1 MKILFIGARL
11 FDDVALYTR
20 QNSIKTIITE
30 SNSESSNLELADES
44 HVVSRGMEEPMKIAI
59 EEDVD
64 GVVPLIGVDGPLV
77 EVAKMKESLEGDYGI
92 PVAASG
98 VYAASICADKCKT
111 KDFFLQNN
119 IKTPASI
126 RVSHNDYSKILPKMF
141 SNHGPVV
148 LKQGKG
154 QGGSGIKIISSMDGT
169 EDYFDKFNSAMAEE
183 YLDGIEVSIEVLRWQ
198 GKTVPL
204 VPVYK
209 GETSVEGIHP
219 LKKIKKAPLKMDN
232 IDNTKNN
239 REIQKIATK
248 IAETMKI
255 EGTADIDIIFNKE
268 NNENYVIEVNAR
280 PSGTRYITGAA
291 TNVNIL
297 QELIKMAS
305 NKWDPLKLQNQ
316 IRNYSAIEI
325 PVGNYPSNK
334 NNYKFREFSSKN
346 SWIIHGPENHERVT
360 IRDKTIESAVKK
372 ARELEILVN

>member
-44 HVVSRGMEEPMKIAI
+44 HLVSRGMEEPMTIAI
-59 EEDVD
+59 KEDVD
-64 GVVPLIGVDGPLV
+64 GVVPLIGIDGPLV
-77 EVAKMKESLEGDYGI
+77 EVAKMKELLEEDYGI

-111 KDFFLQNN
+111 KDFFLKNN
-119 IKTPASI
+119 IKTPLSV
-126 RVSHNDYSKILPKMF
+126 RVSHNDYREILPKML
-141 SNHGPVV
+141 SEHRPVV
-148 LKQGKG
+148 LKQGEG
-154 QGGSGIKIISSMDGT
+154 QGGSGIKIVSSMECT
-169 EDYFDKFNSAMAEE
+169 EDYFNKFNSAMAEE
-183 YLDGIEVSIEVLRWQ
+183 YLDGIEVSIEVLRWR

-219 LKKIKKAPLKMDN
+219 LRKIKKAPLKIDN
-232 IDNTKNN
+232 IDNIRNN
-239 REIQKIATK
+239 REIQKIAVK

-268 NNENYVIEVNAR
+268 NNENNVIEVNAR

-297 QELIKMAS
+297 QELVKMAS
-305 NKWDPLKLQNQ
+305 NTWDPSKLQNE
-316 IRNYSAIEI
+316 IKNYSSIEI
-325 PVGNYPSNK
+325 PVGKYPSNK
-334 NNYKFREFSSKN
+334 NNYKFREFSNKN

-360 IRDKTIESAVKK
+360 IRDKTIEDAVKK
-372 ARELEILVN
+372 ARELEILVD